1 MIGQEIHN
9 VERKVISILKILS
22 DSPEPVGARVI
33 ALRLKDYGI
42 FLGERA
48 VRYHLQ
54 ILDERG
60 LTRIIG
66 RKYGRLITQS
76 GQNELQNALV
86 GDRVGSAM
94 ARIETGGQI

>member
-33 ALRLKDYGI
+33 AFRLKDFGVC
-42 FLGERA
+42 LGERT

-54 ILDERG
+54 LLDERG

-66 RKYGRLITQS
+66 RKDGRLITQS
-76 GQNELQNALV
+76 GLNELKMPW
-86 GDRVGSAM
+86 SATAS
-94 ARIETGGQI
+94 ARRWLK